1 MSLVINSG
9 NKSPF
14 AQKEMTSFIP
24 DIPSDTEDAAAGDQK
39 YDEDVFVEDGDD
51 PLIRQLPKELRK
63 YVKRPGEHSGKLVFV
78 ERSPGGECI
87 HQTLA
92 VLCCCWSI
100 CRCHL
105 VKEGQIALTQYG
117 DEPQILGPG
126 RHTLLSPL
134 NEFMGVRDFRD
145 TVIKHG
151 PLHIIRVSMGQL
163 GYAMNMETGKP
174 LLLSR
179 GEHIINSLHFV
190 WKGFVNFGDQITKMD
205 QLQVVRIETGNI
217 GYAFRMGN
225 LVILKPGLH
234 LIEPPDRFGDIIS
247 TQMQVLD
254 LPLGIHETSDYVAL
268 AIRAAVF
275 FRITEPHKTLVR
287 IKNVKQQISETAVAT
302 LAGIMRASS
311 LSDLGSRAQAP
322 SKSFYRQRDDDEK
335 REMDGGYAP
344 RKKSSHR
351 AEEEAQRPFFQHVHD
366 EFMSQLHDHVLDEW
380 GIEIQNIRI
389 ESLKINDPELQR
401 SISNNA
407 IEVSKQHNQYIM
419 LQKKQEIMVVE
430 AETAAAK
437 LEITTNAKT
446 SSIRCKAQ
454 AEADAVII
462 AAKAEKDSVELRGEG
477 ESEFARLLQST
488 KLGNQL
494 ALMKVQQE
502 SLQGLSKVM
511 YLPQEMKGALD
522 PRSNFFALKT
532 MANDQLSPENP
543 L

>member
-1 MSLVINSG
+1 MSNNSG
-9 NKSPF
+9 NQSPY
-14 AQKEMTSFIP
+14 AQKEMTRFLSIN
-24 DIPSDTEDAAAGDQK
+24 DDDDAAGD
-39 YDEDVFVEDGDD
+39 EHAFVEDGDD
-51 PLIRQLPKELRK
+51 PLILQLPRELRK
-63 YVKRPGEHSGKLVFV
+63 YVKRPEEHSGKLVFV
-78 ERSPGGECI
+78 ERSPSGQCI
-87 HQTLA
+87 HQTLS

-126 RHTLLSPL
+126 RHALLSPL
-134 NEFMGVRDFRD
+134 NEFISLRDFRD

-163 GYAMNMETGKP
+163 GFAMNMETGQP

-190 WKGFVNFGDQITKMD
+190 WMKFVNFSDQITKLN
-205 QLQVVRIETGNI
+205 QLQVIRIETGKI
-217 GYAFRMGN
+217 GYAFRSGN

-234 LIEPPDRFGDIIS
+234 LIEPPDRFGDIMS

-275 FRITEPHKTLVR
+275 YRIIEPHKTLVR

-311 LSDLGSRAQAP
+311 LSDLGSRTQAP
-322 SKSFYRQRDDDEK
+322 SKSFYDQKRDDEK
-335 REMDGGYAP
+335 REMDGYAP
-344 RKKSSHR
+344 RRRSSFHR
-351 AEEEAQRPFFQHVHD
+351 AEETRPFFQHVHD

-407 IEVSKQHNQYIM
+407 IEVSKQHNKYIM

-437 LEITTNAKT
+437 LEIQTNAKT
-446 SSIRCKAQ
+446 SSIRAKAQ

-462 AAKAEKDSVELRGEG
+462 AAEAEKDSVELRGEG
-477 ESEFARLLQST
+477 ESEFARLLQSS
-488 KLGNQL
+488 KLGNKL

-502 SLQGLSKVM
+502 SLQGLRKVM
-511 YLPQEMKGALD
+511 YLPQEMRGALD
-522 PRSNFFALKT
+522 PRSHFFALKT
-532 MANDQLSPENP
+532 MAKDQLSPDEHP
-543 L
+543 DL